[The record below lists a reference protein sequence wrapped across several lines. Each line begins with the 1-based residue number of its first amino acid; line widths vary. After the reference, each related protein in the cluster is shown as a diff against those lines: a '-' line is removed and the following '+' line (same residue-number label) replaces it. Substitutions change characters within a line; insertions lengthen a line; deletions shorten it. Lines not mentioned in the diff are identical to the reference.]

1 MFGKKLK
8 EELKENNA
16 EACIL
21 VDKEISPEL
30 MSQINIAGGA
40 LKQCGH
46 KKNTSGGSFYQD
58 VKVMCHE
65 K

>member
-1 MFGKKLK
+1 MFGNKLK
-8 EELKENNA
+8 KELEENNA

-30 MSQINIAGGA
+30 MAQINVSGGK
-40 LKQCGH
+40 LKKCGH

-58 VKVMCHE
+58 VDVMC
-65 K
+65 KA

>member
-1 MFGKKLK
+1 MFSKKLK
-8 EELKENNA
+8 KELSENNA
-16 EACIL
+16 EACVL
-21 VDKEISPEL
+21 VEKEISEEL
-30 MSQINIAGGA
+30 MNQLNIAGGA